1 MRKLVLMCVVACFM
15 AGACGRG
22 EYQDMLDKAEAVM
35 SSRPD
40 SSIMLLETWADASV
54 EFSDKLKARYAL
66 LYSIALDKNYI
77 DLTSDSIISPAV
89 TYYECHGSIEDKL
102 LMKYYLGRIR
112 YNAGNYSNAIVL
124 FEEAAELVAKTD
136 NDLMAGL
143 IYRSM
148 MLCHAMIYNYQES
161 IRYGRLAHDAF
172 VSAGESRYVDYMML
186 SLGNMYFCLKD
197 FDEAKQMFVGSFN
210 KGNRVND
217 TNLIVRSLEGYALAL
232 KLENPEDC
240 LQVMTQI
247 VEYIEDSLHMEPSPQ
262 VLANYAVAHA
272 EHGNRAKANKF
283 LQMAKEGKIVSA
295 DDSLNVGFAD
305 YQIQRLIGNCE
316 GAVDILEDL
325 FLSQDKNSREA
336 LSQSVLSAQRDYFEQ
351 NALFHRYR
359 TNVLCAVVVLGSI
372 FFVLIIILVCYMA
385 WANLRQRDAVISRTV
400 SQMEELQRDY
410 KNSLEYANEFTSRI
424 NALYSTRY
432 NYMNAICEEYYS
444 HSETARNRHIL
455 QIVDGMVSKLSE
467 DNEYDTLRDIV
478 NHYYDGIMVRVEN
491 ECPTMKHDEMRLL
504 CYLIA
509 NFSSVSISLFL
520 GISIDNV
527 YTRKR
532 RLKARISSFSE
543 PLRGHLL
550 GHLI

>member
-161 IRYGRLAHDAF
+161 IRYGEFAYNAF
-172 VSAGESRYVDYMML
+172 VRAGESKYAEYMVL
-186 SLGNMYFCLKD
+186 SLANMYYSKKD
-197 FDEAKQMFVGSFN
+197 YTEAKKMFADSFRMG
-210 KGNRVND
+210 KEID
-217 TNLIVRSLEGYALAL
+217 DLNLVMRSLEGYALAL
-232 KLENPEDC
+232 KSERTDER
-240 LQVMTQI
+240 LQIMTKI
-247 VEYIEDSLHMEPSPQ
+247 VEYIEDSLNLIPSPRL
-262 VLANYAVAHA
+262 LASFAVCKVEHNNIA
-272 EHGNRAKANKF
+272 EAEALINRLKTYKTT
-283 LQMAKEGKIVSA
+283 SD
-295 DDSLNVGFAD
+295 DDSLYIHFAD
-305 YQIQRLIGNCE
+305 YQIDKISGDYE
-316 GAVDILEDL
+316 SAVCILEQL
-325 FLSQDKNSREA
+325 FFSQDENSRDA
-336 LSQSVLSAQRDYFEQ
+336 LNQSVLSAQRDYYEQ
-351 NALFHRYR
+351 NALFHQYKTRVWR
-359 TNVLCAVVVLGSI
+359 VVVILGLM
-372 FFVLIIILVCYMA
+372 FFILIILLVCYFA
-385 WANLRQRDAVISRTV
+385 WKNVRQRDVVIRRTV
-400 SQMEELQRDY
+400 SQMEELQIAY
-410 KNSLEYANEFTSRI
+410 KNSLAHANEFTSRI

-432 NYMNAICEEYYS
+432 KYMNDICEEYYS
-444 HSETARNRHIL
+444 HSETARTRHVL
-455 QIVDGMVSKLSE
+455 QIVDDMVSKLSE

-478 NHYYDGIMVRVEN
+478 NHYYDGILSRVEN
-491 ECPTMKHDEMRLL
+491 ECPTMKHDDMRLL

-520 GISIDNV
+520 GISVDNV

-543 PLRGHLL
+543 PLRGELL